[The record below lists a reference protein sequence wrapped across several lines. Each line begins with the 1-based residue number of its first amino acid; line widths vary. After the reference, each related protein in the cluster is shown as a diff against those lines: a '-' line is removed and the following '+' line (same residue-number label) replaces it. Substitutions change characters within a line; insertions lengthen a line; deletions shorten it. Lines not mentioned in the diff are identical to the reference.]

1 MGGLTTE
8 PERLSPEHALQTFRS
23 GEGAL
28 DDWLKRRA
36 LHNEREGAS
45 RTYVV
50 CAEGRVVG
58 YYSLATGAV
67 TGAAV
72 PGRVRRNMP
81 EPIPVMVLGR
91 LAVDLAWQGRKVG
104 RSLLSDAIRRTLSAA
119 DVAGIRALL
128 VHALSPDAKR
138 FYERYGF
145 QECPE
150 QPMTLVLML
159 RDARATPWVAVHL
172 WGAAAPQPFPKR
184 PGAARRH
191 FPHCQTRGGSPSTS
205 MRSDVCPFGRS

>member
-1 MGGLTTE
+1 MGGLTTG
-8 PERLSPEHALQTFRS
+8 PERLSPEHAIQAFHS
-23 GEGAL
+23 GADAL
-28 DDWLKRRA
+28 DGWLKRRA

-50 CAEGRVVG
+50 CADGRVVG
-58 YYSLATGAV
+58 YYSLATGSV
-67 TGAAV
+67 TGAVV

-81 EPIPVMVLGR
+81 EPIPVIVLGR

-104 RSLLSDAIRRTLSAA
+104 QSLLSDAIRRTLSAA

-128 VHALSPDAKR
+128 VRALSPDAKR

-145 QECPE
+145 QECLE

-159 RDARATPWVAVHL
+159 RDVRATL
-172 WGAAAPQPFPKR
+172 
-184 PGAARRH
+184 
-191 FPHCQTRGGSPSTS
+191 
-205 MRSDVCPFGRS
+205 